1 MPLTSLS
8 VDKNILKITV
18 LNRKRKYHTTV
29 VARIRDEA
37 KPFAGVEEQK
47 NNPGKNNPVYIIWFV
62 ILVIKFIIF
71 YFYTI

>member
-1 MPLTSLS
+1 M
-8 VDKNILKITV
+8 
-18 LNRKRKYHTTV
+18 RKYHTTV

-37 KPFAGVEEQK
+37 KPFASVEEQK